1 MKASCVLRFY
11 SFFLLFIMFHIMQI
25 ENTHLLHITQKAC
38 LLFLSIVYSNKEK

>member
-25 ENTHLLHITQKAC
+25 ENTHLSTYNAKSLLIVSFDC
-38 LLFLSIVYSNKEK
+38 L